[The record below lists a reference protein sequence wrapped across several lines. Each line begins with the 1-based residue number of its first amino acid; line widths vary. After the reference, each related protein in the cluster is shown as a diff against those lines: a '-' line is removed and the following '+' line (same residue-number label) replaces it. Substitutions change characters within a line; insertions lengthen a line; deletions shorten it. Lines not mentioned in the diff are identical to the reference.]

1 MVVKSASAN
10 FTSGRI
16 QVAVA
21 KLQHNSKP
29 VRSYVSEKEVREV
42 LLALGVASET
52 AGRILILCGRLISN
66 RLILRD
72 LLALLLCDLMGDLC
86 DRCSCKRWVV
96 STSTFLPFPASVAH
110 HSRYNDR
117 VK

>member
-10 FTSGRI
+10 FTNGRI

-21 KLQHNSKP
+21 RLQHNSKP

-52 AGRILILCGRLISN
+52 ADDYLLRLFPQNQELTANSSSVWQTHFN
-66 RLILRD
+66 QAAYTGMASAHALTRLTWWFEF
-72 LLALLLCDLMGDLC
+72 AL
-86 DRCSCKRWVV
+86 
-96 STSTFLPFPASVAH
+96 P
-110 HSRYNDR
+110 
-117 VK
+117 

>member
-10 FTSGRI
+10 FTNGRI

-42 LLALGVASET
+42 LLALGVASDT
-52 AGRILILCGRLISN
+52 ANDYLLMVFPQLSAN
-66 RLILRD
+66 QELTFPPMDVPQHELSLRGFN
-72 LLALLLCDLMGDLC
+72 M
-86 DRCSCKRWVV
+86 
-96 STSTFLPFPASVAH
+96 
-110 HSRYNDR
+110 
-117 VK
+117 

>member
-10 FTSGRI
+10 FTNGRI

-29 VRSYVSEKEVREV
+29 VRSYVSDKEVREV

-52 AGRILILCGRLISN
+52 ADDYFAQAFSAESRINGE
-66 RLILRD
+66 
-72 LLALLLCDLMGDLC
+72 
-86 DRCSCKRWVV
+86 
-96 STSTFLPFPASVAH
+96 FLFCVAD
-110 HSRYNDR
+110 SFQTG
-117 VK
+117 